1 MRGCGLG
8 GCGTERKIELLRK
21 LLDNLVVQFRS
32 IALLEHRKRRLLA
45 TDFGRKLPLGQ
56 PRLAASRFDAF
67 AELWIQVFQG
77 GDIMDFIL
85 STIKGSNINII
96 NNNINNVHNA
106 VDIVD

>member
-1 MRGCGLG
+1 MGGRGL
-8 GCGTERKIELLRK
+8 ERKIELLRQ
-21 LLDNLVVQFRS
+21 LLNNLVIQLCT

-45 TDFGRKLPLGQ
+45 TDFGRKLPLSQ
-56 PRLAASRFDAF
+56 PRFAASELYAF

-96 NNNINNVHNA
+96 NININNVHNT